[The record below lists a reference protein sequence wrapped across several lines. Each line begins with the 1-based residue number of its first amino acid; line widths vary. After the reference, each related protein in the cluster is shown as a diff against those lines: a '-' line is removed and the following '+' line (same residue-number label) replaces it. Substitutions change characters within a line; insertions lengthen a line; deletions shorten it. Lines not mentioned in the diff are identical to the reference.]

1 MIPSLSSSDRT
12 ARPDQASAQAQTP
25 ARALPPRPDRISTD
39 GAAYLHVALDR
50 QPSIRPEVVERA
62 RALAADPSYPPPSV
76 IKSIAQQ
83 IAGAP
88 DLSEDES

>member
-12 ARPDQASAQAQTP
+12 AQPDPTSVP
-25 ARALPPRPDRISTD
+25 ARPKAGALPARPDRISTD
-39 GAAYLHVALDR
+39 GSASLQMALDR

-62 RALAADPSYPPPSV
+62 RALAADPSYPPPAVITSV
-76 IKSIAQQ
+76 ATQ

-88 DLSEDES
+88 DLSEDLS